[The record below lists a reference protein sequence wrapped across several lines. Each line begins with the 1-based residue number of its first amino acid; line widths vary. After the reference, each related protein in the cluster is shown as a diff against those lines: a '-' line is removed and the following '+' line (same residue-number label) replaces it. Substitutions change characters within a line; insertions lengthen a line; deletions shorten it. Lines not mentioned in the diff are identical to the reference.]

1 MSKLTRN
8 LIIALI
14 SGVIIIVTPLLIVF
28 TPQLSV
34 NVNDWSALGSYVGGL
49 LSPYIAAL
57 ALLGLISTIKQ
68 QAKEVSI
75 LEKHNQCNQLEL
87 IIHKIESD
95 FKDVDHLYIALGTTR
110 KKAGSAYNFKKVDY
124 HYCINLARIANDC
137 GVKSI
142 SIISSVGSDPNSSFL
157 YPMTKGLIEK
167 DISKISLHHLS
178 IVRPGIILGK
188 RNESRIGEKIGKVI
202 FSLIDKLLFG
212 KLSKYK
218 SISADN
224 ISKAMIYQ
232 VVNSSPGVNILEYK
246 ELINSSN
253 SFDDLIKLD

>member
-1 MSKLTRN
+1 MVNLKHIPCIAGSTGLVGSHLLENLSNIYPRVISLTRKKVN
-8 LIIALI
+8 YSKPNIQN
-14 SGVIIIVTPLLIVF
+14 IIVDFDDL
-28 TPQLSV
+28 
-34 NVNDWSALGSYVGGL
+34 
-49 LSPYIAAL
+49 
-57 ALLGLISTIKQ
+57 
-68 QAKEVSI
+68 
-75 LEKHNQCNQLEL
+75 
-87 IIHKIESD
+87 KIESV
-95 FKDVDHLYIALGTTR
+95 FKNVDHLYIALGTTR

>member
-1 MSKLTRN
+1 MVNQKHIPCIAGSTGLVGSHLLKNLSNIYPRVISLNKKKVNYSKPN
-8 LIIALI
+8 IQN
-14 SGVIIIVTPLLIVF
+14 IIVDFDDL
-28 TPQLSV
+28 
-34 NVNDWSALGSYVGGL
+34 
-49 LSPYIAAL
+49 
-57 ALLGLISTIKQ
+57 
-68 QAKEVSI
+68 
-75 LEKHNQCNQLEL
+75 
-87 IIHKIESD
+87 KIESV

>member
-1 MSKLTRN
+1 MVNLKHIPCIAGSTGLVGSHLLENLSNIYPRVISLTRKKVN
-8 LIIALI
+8 YSKPNIQN
-14 SGVIIIVTPLLIVF
+14 IIVDFDDL
-28 TPQLSV
+28 
-34 NVNDWSALGSYVGGL
+34 
-49 LSPYIAAL
+49 
-57 ALLGLISTIKQ
+57 
-68 QAKEVSI
+68 
-75 LEKHNQCNQLEL
+75 
-87 IIHKIESD
+87 KIESI

-124 HYCINLARIANDC
+124 HYCINLASIANDC

>member
-1 MSKLTRN
+1 MVNQKHIPCIAGSTGLVGSHLLKNLSNIYPRVISLTRKKVN
-8 LIIALI
+8 YSKPNIQN
-14 SGVIIIVTPLLIVF
+14 IIVDFDDL
-28 TPQLSV
+28 
-34 NVNDWSALGSYVGGL
+34 
-49 LSPYIAAL
+49 
-57 ALLGLISTIKQ
+57 
-68 QAKEVSI
+68 
-75 LEKHNQCNQLEL
+75 
-87 IIHKIESD
+87 KIESI

-188 RNESRIGEKIGKVI
+188 RNENRIGEKIGKVI

>member
-1 MSKLTRN
+1 MVNQKHIPCIAGSTGLVGSHLLKNLSNIYPRVISLTRKKVN
-8 LIIALI
+8 YSKPNIQN
-14 SGVIIIVTPLLIVF
+14 IIVDFDDL
-28 TPQLSV
+28 
-34 NVNDWSALGSYVGGL
+34 
-49 LSPYIAAL
+49 
-57 ALLGLISTIKQ
+57 
-68 QAKEVSI
+68 
-75 LEKHNQCNQLEL
+75 
-87 IIHKIESD
+87 KIESV
-95 FKDVDHLYIALGTTR
+95 FNDVDHLYIALGTTR

-232 VVNSSPGVNILEYK
+232 VVNSSPGINILEYK

>member
-1 MSKLTRN
+1 MVNQKHIPCIAGSTGLVGSHLLKNLSNIYPRVISLTRKKVN
-8 LIIALI
+8 YSKPNIRN
-14 SGVIIIVTPLLIVF
+14 IIVDF
-28 TPQLSV
+28 
-34 NVNDWSALGSYVGGL
+34 D
-49 LSPYIAAL
+49 
-57 ALLGLISTIKQ
+57 
-68 QAKEVSI
+68 
-75 LEKHNQCNQLEL
+75 EL
-87 IIHKIESD
+87 KIESV

-232 VVNSSPGVNILEYK
+232 VINSSPGVNILEYK

>member
-1 MSKLTRN
+1 MVNQKHIPCIAGSTGLVGSHLLKNLSNIYPRVISLTRKKVN
-8 LIIALI
+8 YSKPNIQN
-14 SGVIIIVTPLLIVF
+14 IIVDFDDL
-28 TPQLSV
+28 
-34 NVNDWSALGSYVGGL
+34 
-49 LSPYIAAL
+49 
-57 ALLGLISTIKQ
+57 
-68 QAKEVSI
+68 
-75 LEKHNQCNQLEL
+75 
-87 IIHKIESD
+87 KIESV

-188 RNESRIGEKIGKVI
+188 RNENRIGEKIGKVI

>member
-1 MSKLTRN
+1 MVNLKHIPCIAGSTGLVGSHLLENLSNIYPRVISLTRKKVN
-8 LIIALI
+8 STKPNIQN
-14 SGVIIIVTPLLIVF
+14 IIVDFDDL
-28 TPQLSV
+28 
-34 NVNDWSALGSYVGGL
+34 
-49 LSPYIAAL
+49 
-57 ALLGLISTIKQ
+57 
-68 QAKEVSI
+68 
-75 LEKHNQCNQLEL
+75 
-87 IIHKIESD
+87 KIESI

-167 DISKISLHHLS
+167 DISKISLQHLS

-232 VVNSSPGVNILEYK
+232 VINSSPGVNILEYK

>member
-1 MSKLTRN
+1 MVNQKHIPCIAGSTGLVGSHLLKNLSNIYTRVISLTRKKVN
-8 LIIALI
+8 YSKPNIQN
-14 SGVIIIVTPLLIVF
+14 IIVDFDDL
-28 TPQLSV
+28 
-34 NVNDWSALGSYVGGL
+34 
-49 LSPYIAAL
+49 
-57 ALLGLISTIKQ
+57 
-68 QAKEVSI
+68 
-75 LEKHNQCNQLEL
+75 
-87 IIHKIESD
+87 KIESV

>member
-1 MSKLTRN
+1 MVNQKHIPCIAGSTGLVGSHLLKNLSNIYPRVISLTRKKVN
-8 LIIALI
+8 YSKPNIRN
-14 SGVIIIVTPLLIVF
+14 IIVDFDDL
-28 TPQLSV
+28 
-34 NVNDWSALGSYVGGL
+34 
-49 LSPYIAAL
+49 
-57 ALLGLISTIKQ
+57 
-68 QAKEVSI
+68 
-75 LEKHNQCNQLEL
+75 
-87 IIHKIESD
+87 KIESV

-246 ELINSSN
+246 DLINSSN

>member
-1 MSKLTRN
+1 MVNQKHIPCIAGSTGLVGSHLLKNLSNIYPRVISLTRKKVN
-8 LIIALI
+8 YSKPNIQN
-14 SGVIIIVTPLLIVF
+14 IIVDFDDL
-28 TPQLSV
+28 
-34 NVNDWSALGSYVGGL
+34 
-49 LSPYIAAL
+49 
-57 ALLGLISTIKQ
+57 
-68 QAKEVSI
+68 
-75 LEKHNQCNQLEL
+75 
-87 IIHKIESD
+87 KIESV
-95 FKDVDHLYIALGTTR
+95 FKNVDHLYIALGTTR

-202 FSLIDKLLFG
+202 FSLIDKLLFA

-232 VVNSSPGVNILEYK
+232 VVNSLPGINILEYK

>member
-1 MSKLTRN
+1 MVNQKHIPCIAGSTGLVGSHLLKNLSNIYPRVISLTRKKVN
-8 LIIALI
+8 YSKPNIRN
-14 SGVIIIVTPLLIVF
+14 IIVDFDDL
-28 TPQLSV
+28 
-34 NVNDWSALGSYVGGL
+34 
-49 LSPYIAAL
+49 
-57 ALLGLISTIKQ
+57 
-68 QAKEVSI
+68 
-75 LEKHNQCNQLEL
+75 
-87 IIHKIESD
+87 KIESV

-232 VVNSSPGVNILEYK
+232 VINSSPGVNILEYK

>member
-1 MSKLTRN
+1 MVNQKHIPCIAGSTGLVGSHLLKNLSNIYPRVISLTRKKVN
-8 LIIALI
+8 YSKPNIRN
-14 SGVIIIVTPLLIVF
+14 IIVDFDDL
-28 TPQLSV
+28 
-34 NVNDWSALGSYVGGL
+34 
-49 LSPYIAAL
+49 
-57 ALLGLISTIKQ
+57 
-68 QAKEVSI
+68 
-75 LEKHNQCNQLEL
+75 
-87 IIHKIESD
+87 KIESV

-157 YPMTKGLIEK
+157 YTMTKGLIEK

>member
-1 MSKLTRN
+1 MVNQKHIPCIAGSTGLVGSHLLKNLSNIYPRVISLTRKK
-8 LIIALI
+8 
-14 SGVIIIVTPLLIVF
+14 VIYSKPNIQNIIVDFDDL
-28 TPQLSV
+28 
-34 NVNDWSALGSYVGGL
+34 
-49 LSPYIAAL
+49 
-57 ALLGLISTIKQ
+57 
-68 QAKEVSI
+68 
-75 LEKHNQCNQLEL
+75 
-87 IIHKIESD
+87 KIESV

>member
-1 MSKLTRN
+1 
-8 LIIALI
+8 
-14 SGVIIIVTPLLIVF
+14 
-28 TPQLSV
+28 
-34 NVNDWSALGSYVGGL
+34 
-49 LSPYIAAL
+49 
-57 ALLGLISTIKQ
+57 
-68 QAKEVSI
+68 
-75 LEKHNQCNQLEL
+75 
-87 IIHKIESD
+87 
-95 FKDVDHLYIALGTTR
+95 
-110 KKAGSAYNFKKVDY
+110 
-124 HYCINLARIANDC
+124 
-137 GVKSI
+137 
-142 SIISSVGSDPNSSFL
+142 
-157 YPMTKGLIEK
+157 MTKGLIEN

>member
-1 MSKLTRN
+1 MVNQKHIPCIAGSTGLVGSHLLENLSNIYPRVISLTRKKVN
-8 LIIALI
+8 YSKPNIRN
-14 SGVIIIVTPLLIVF
+14 IIVDFDDL
-28 TPQLSV
+28 
-34 NVNDWSALGSYVGGL
+34 
-49 LSPYIAAL
+49 
-57 ALLGLISTIKQ
+57 
-68 QAKEVSI
+68 
-75 LEKHNQCNQLEL
+75 
-87 IIHKIESD
+87 KIESV

>member
-1 MSKLTRN
+1 MINKKHIPCIAGSTGLVGSHLLKNLSNIYPRVISLTRKKVN
-8 LIIALI
+8 YSKPNIQN
-14 SGVIIIVTPLLIVF
+14 IIVDFDDL
-28 TPQLSV
+28 
-34 NVNDWSALGSYVGGL
+34 
-49 LSPYIAAL
+49 
-57 ALLGLISTIKQ
+57 
-68 QAKEVSI
+68 
-75 LEKHNQCNQLEL
+75 
-87 IIHKIESD
+87 KIESV
-95 FKDVDHLYIALGTTR
+95 FKNVDHLYIALGTTR

-232 VVNSSPGVNILEYK
+232 VVNSSPGINILEYK

>member
-1 MSKLTRN
+1 MVNQKHIPCIAGSTGLVGSHLLKNLSNIYPRVISLTRKKVN
-8 LIIALI
+8 YSKPNIQN
-14 SGVIIIVTPLLIVF
+14 IIVNFDDL
-28 TPQLSV
+28 
-34 NVNDWSALGSYVGGL
+34 
-49 LSPYIAAL
+49 
-57 ALLGLISTIKQ
+57 
-68 QAKEVSI
+68 
-75 LEKHNQCNQLEL
+75 
-87 IIHKIESD
+87 KIESV

-188 RNESRIGEKIGKVI
+188 RNENRIGEKIGKVI

>member
-1 MSKLTRN
+1 MVNQKHIPCIAGSTGLVGSHLLENLSNIYPRVISLTRKKVN
-8 LIIALI
+8 YSKPNIQN
-14 SGVIIIVTPLLIVF
+14 IIVDFDDL
-28 TPQLSV
+28 
-34 NVNDWSALGSYVGGL
+34 
-49 LSPYIAAL
+49 
-57 ALLGLISTIKQ
+57 
-68 QAKEVSI
+68 
-75 LEKHNQCNQLEL
+75 
-87 IIHKIESD
+87 KIESV
-95 FKDVDHLYIALGTTR
+95 FNDVDHLYIALGTTR

>member
-1 MSKLTRN
+1 MVNLKHIPCIAGSTGLVGSHLLENLSNIYPRVISLTRKKVN
-8 LIIALI
+8 STKPNIQN
-14 SGVIIIVTPLLIVF
+14 IIVDFDDL
-28 TPQLSV
+28 
-34 NVNDWSALGSYVGGL
+34 
-49 LSPYIAAL
+49 
-57 ALLGLISTIKQ
+57 
-68 QAKEVSI
+68 
-75 LEKHNQCNQLEL
+75 
-87 IIHKIESD
+87 KIESI

-202 FSLIDKLLFG
+202 FALIDKLLFG

>member
-1 MSKLTRN
+1 MVNQKHIPCIAGSTGLVGSHLLKNLSNIYPRVISLTRKKVN
-8 LIIALI
+8 YSKPNIRN
-14 SGVIIIVTPLLIVF
+14 IIVDFDDL
-28 TPQLSV
+28 
-34 NVNDWSALGSYVGGL
+34 
-49 LSPYIAAL
+49 
-57 ALLGLISTIKQ
+57 
-68 QAKEVSI
+68 
-75 LEKHNQCNQLEL
+75 
-87 IIHKIESD
+87 KIESV

>member
-1 MSKLTRN
+1 MVNQKHIPCIAGSTGLVGSHLLKNLSNIYPRVISLTRKKVN
-8 LIIALI
+8 YSKPNIQN
-14 SGVIIIVTPLLIVF
+14 IIVDFDDL
-28 TPQLSV
+28 
-34 NVNDWSALGSYVGGL
+34 
-49 LSPYIAAL
+49 
-57 ALLGLISTIKQ
+57 
-68 QAKEVSI
+68 
-75 LEKHNQCNQLEL
+75 
-87 IIHKIESD
+87 KIESV

-188 RNESRIGEKIGKVI
+188 RNENRIGEKIGKVI

-253 SFDDLIKLD
+253 SFDDLIKLDW